1 MMSTDEIAELMCQH
15 DITPTRQR
23 LGIAAVM
30 LSRPQH
36 LSADQVLTMVRE
48 SGESVSKATIYN
60 TLGLFARN
68 GLLREVC
75 IDNNKVF
82 YDSTV
87 HPHHHIYNIDT
98 GALQDLDCDCIT
110 LDSMPQLPEGTV
122 IAGVDVVIKV
132 RASDG

>member
-1 MMSTDEIAELMCQH
+1 MRNHGIM
-15 DITPTRQR
+15 PTRQR
-23 LGIAAVM
+23 LGIASVM
-30 LSRPQH
+30 LTHPQH
-36 LSADQVLTMVRE
+36 LSADQVLKMVRE

-75 IDNNKVF
+75 VDNTKVF

-98 GALQDLDCDCIT
+98 GELQDLDYNCIA
-110 LDSMPQLPEGTV
+110 LENLPPLPQGAV
-122 IAGVDVVIKV
+122 IDGIDVVIKV
-132 RASDG
+132 RANDG